1 MVSTLGFLSCNKKHI
16 ILFFGG
22 GGTELNL
29 VTTADIP
36 NTCVDA
42 WNTVEGELK
51 SDGDEDERLFLFYTE
66 HVDRCLKSYRW
77 SF

>member
-42 WNTVEGELK
+42 WNAVEGELK